1 MQHRNKAADNQITDS
16 REARLVTAQRKLEEA
31 RLSMTAEANL
41 SLIKK
46 GVSIDTE
53 PIERVVELLK
63 QQENKY
69 YGALFGESSVEAS
82 DDRVRMYNNVCDIFN
97 QMKQQVQR
105 SFKII

>member
-1 MQHRNKAADNQITDS
+1 M
-16 REARLVTAQRKLEEA
+16 TAQRKLEEA

-69 YGALFGESSVEAS
+69 YGALFGERQCRGIVMIGYVCTIMSV
-82 DDRVRMYNNVCDIFN
+82 IFSI
-97 QMKQQVQR
+97 R
-105 SFKII
+105 

>member
-1 MQHRNKAADNQITDS
+1 M
-16 REARLVTAQRKLEEA
+16 TAQRKLEEA

-97 QMKQQVQR
+97 QMKAAAGVCTDPWNPLMTLCMSCIQQAKQ
-105 SFKII
+105 